1 MFKWRKDEE
10 RTELDAAWEDEA
22 PKPYFAG
29 AAAEGEAW
37 DAAEDA
43 LEGEAQG
50 AEGSGEGEAWGADD
64 AAQGAF
70 PEPNDFDL
78 SGDDEPIDD
87 EEREVVSD
95 TPFDTEDS
103 FAYDAESEE
112 FTEGDATGF
121 LDDSHTDFYE
131 YGEEKHGVHDAP
143 EVPEAAGVPESP
155 AVVAGRAG
163 VGRHGS
169 GLTTKQAKLEAMPE
183 HQKRS
188 RRMRRWLIL
197 VALLLVALLGA
208 LGYFGWRLYQESLV
222 AVEQETTDVTTE
234 VEVAADTEEVTADT
248 GSVSTKK
255 TTVPNLLG
263 LLGKTQSEA
272 IAALGSGATV
282 TLETEI
288 ADETSPMM
296 QRSTV
301 VLTEEPTDTKSGAP
315 TVYLGL
321 DTEGKVVIAGYS
333 AATASLGYGTLSFV
347 DVVTSQH
354 VVEQTLGEAGLNL
367 PEGSVVLPDSSKYS
381 TYAADKTTL
390 VKEQC
395 TFDGEVNQDGKDYNW
410 TSVLVYNYTAAN
422 ATGNL
427 ADTVRQVYVYVSDKA
442 AADAALEAKSKV
454 LEERKA
460 EEAKKAE
467 EEAKA
472 AEAAASSAAAEAA
485 ASSAPAEAAAST
497 AE

>member
-43 LEGEAQG
+43 LDGEAQG
-50 AEGSGEGEAWGADD
+50 TEGSGEGEAWGADD

-95 TPFDTEDS
+95 TP
-103 FAYDAESEE
+103 AES
-112 FTEGDATGF
+112 
-121 LDDSHTDFYE
+121 
-131 YGEEKHGVHDAP
+131 
-143 EVPEAAGVPESP
+143 
-155 AVVAGRAG
+155 AGRAG

-208 LGYFGWRLYQESLV
+208 LGYFGWKLYQESLV

-301 VLTEEPTDTKSGAP
+301 VLAEEPTDTKSGAP

-395 TFDGEVNQDGKDYNW
+395 TFDGEVSQDGKDYNW

-472 AEAAASSAAAEAA
+472 AEAAASSAATEAA
-485 ASSAPAEAAAST
+485 ASGT